1 MYFPILSLPGFHSF
15 QKYEQGLVNK
25 SLQPVFSH
33 WSYKVFLDKG
43 GTDEIGKRL
52 LSIVDSDGRSVFTD
66 WDMINFLKVEGDVS
80 YARNFVDSTGV
91 CNVSGYEIYRHKQLG
106 IGDFVDTDVLNA
118 VFLMP
123 GSDHN
128 GVFESRKMLQFH
140 VAVDSVYDLDTRV
153 WHDETEL
160 YDALDTDA
168 KLVIIGAHSLFSSMN
183 PMKGKPGEN
192 NRLDLYDT
200 ELEQYISK
208 LPSDAVIFLLG
219 CETAKDTTV
228 VYKQMYP
235 IIFDPPED
243 DNLAQMVSRYAG
255 RRRVI
260 AAKEGVSAYHFN
272 VTNWYPFDIQLIKEG
287 RDITYKTGF

>member
-1 MYFPILSLPGFHSF
+1 
-15 QKYEQGLVNK
+15 
-25 SLQPVFSH
+25 
-33 WSYKVFLDKG
+33 
-43 GTDEIGKRL
+43 
-52 LSIVDSDGRSVFTD
+52 VFTD

-272 VTNWYPFDIQLIKEG
+272 VTNWYPFDIQ
-287 RDITYKTGF
+287 